1 MKKLIALLLAVVMV
15 LGMVACAAKTE
26 APKAEEAPKTEAPKA
41 EEKKEEAPKAE
52 EKPAEEAPKAEEKKE
67 EVTLEVYLAQVD
79 WADAWD
85 ELEARFEEQH
95 PWIQIEHVGLG
106 ADGDFLSQR
115 LAANDLPAAIQL
127 NNNEVMQAMLE
138 QDLLID
144 LKDWDCA
151 KLMSPTYADAYTF
164 DGKLVGM
171 CQGAAYSCMFYNMD
185 ILAQAGWDKVPAN
198 WDELLQCCK
207 DIKEKTG
214 VAPLT
219 TAAGKTTTS
228 WMIFELILANVMDE
242 AERATYVDDFKN
254 GTFDFGKH
262 PEVAERLDAIAP
274 YFLEG
279 SASAQEEDVATYMA
293 DGLAAMCIAGNW
305 NNGMILP
312 AIAEACGGDET
323 KAMASLP
330 PYNDAGKQVVISNSP
345 EDAFCLTKD
354 PNRTEAESE
363 ALKDFFDWL
372 FEAENYQLI
381 QNARGSTPVISNMT
395 ADYIVLAPVMV
406 PVVADVAAA
415 PAILMGFNMWSA
427 EFKDA
432 ANVKLQGVL
441 TGDNTAADAIATMNA
456 TVKEFPK
463 NK

>member
-15 LGMVACAAKTE
+15 LGLVACAAKTE
-26 APKAEEAPKTEAPKA
+26 APKAEEKKEEAAPAV
-41 EEKKEEAPKAE
+41 EEKKEDAPKEEAPKE
-52 EKPAEEAPKAEEKKE
+52 EAPAEEEHE
-67 EVTLEVYLAQVD
+67 EVTLEVWLAQVD

-85 ELEARFEEQH
+85 ELEAKFEDEY
-95 PWIQIEHVGLG
+95 PWIEIEHVGLG
-106 ADGDFLSQR
+106 EENFIQQR
-115 LAANDLPAAIQL
+115 IAANDIPAAVQL
-127 NNNEVMQAMLE
+127 NNNEVMQAMLK
-138 QDLLID
+138 DDRLID

-164 DGKLVGM
+164 DGKMVGM

-185 ILAQAGWDKVPAN
+185 ILAQAGWDTIPTN
-198 WDELLQCCK
+198 WDELLQCCA
-207 DIKEKTG
+207 DIAEKTDA
-214 VAPLT
+214 APLT

-228 WMIFELILANVMDE
+228 WMIFELILGNEMDE
-242 AERATYVDDFKN
+242 ATRATYVDDFKN
-254 GTFDFGKH
+254 GTFDFGQF
-262 PEVAERLDAIAP
+262 PAVAEKLDAIAP

-279 SASAQEEDVATYMA
+279 SASAQEEDVASYMG

-312 AIAEACGGDET
+312 AIAEACGGDES

-330 PYNDAGKQVVISNSP
+330 PFNNPGQPVVISNSP

-354 PNRTEAESE
+354 ENRTEAESE
-363 ALKDFFDWL
+363 ALEIFFNWL
-372 FEAENYQLI
+372 FEAENYKFI
-381 QNARGSTPVISNMT
+381 QNARGSTPVITNMT
-395 ADYIVLAPVMV
+395 EEYIELAPIMV

-432 ANVKLQGVL
+432 ANVKIRGVL
-441 TGDNTAADAIATMNA
+441 TGDNTAQDAIDTMNA
-456 TVKEFPK
+456 TVVEYYK

>member
-15 LGMVACAAKTE
+15 LSLVACASKATTE
-26 APKAEEAPKTEAPKA
+26 TPTTDAPATTETTPEPEKAEEPEKTEEPA
-41 EEKKEEAPKAE
+41 
-52 EKPAEEAPKAEEKKE
+52 PAEEEHED
-67 EVTLEVYLAQVD
+67 VTLEVWLAQVD

-85 ELEARFEEQH
+85 VLEERFEEQY
-95 PWIQIEHVGLG
+95 PWIDIEHVGLG
-106 ADGDFLSQR
+106 EENFIQQR
-115 LAANDLPAAIQL
+115 IAANDLPAAVQL
-127 NNNEVMQAMLE
+127 NNNEVMQALLK
-138 QDLLID
+138 DDRLID

-164 DGKLVGM
+164 DGKMIGM

-185 ILAQAGWDKVPAN
+185 ILAQAGWDTIPAN
-198 WDELLQCCK
+198 WEELLQCCA
-207 DIKEKTG
+207 DIVEKTDA
-214 VAPLT
+214 APLT

-228 WMIFELILANVMDE
+228 WMIFELILGNCMDE
-242 AERATYVDDFKN
+242 ATRATYVDDFKN
-254 GTFDFGKH
+254 GTFDFGKF

-279 SASAQEEDVATYMA
+279 SASAQEEDVATYMS

-330 PYNDAGKQVVISNSP
+330 PFNNAGAPVVISNSP

-354 PNRTEAESE
+354 DSRTEAEAE
-363 ALKDFFDWL
+363 ALEIFFNWL

-381 QNARGSTPVISNMT
+381 QNARGSTPVITNMT
-395 ADYIVLAPVMV
+395 EEYIELAPVMV

-432 ANVKLQGVL
+432 ANVKIRGVL
-441 TGDNTAADAIATMNA
+441 TGDNTAQDAIDTMNA
-456 TVKEFPK
+456 TVVEFYK

>member
-15 LGMVACAAKTE
+15 LGLVACAAKAET
-26 APKAEEAPKTEAPKA
+26 PKAEEPKA
-41 EEKKEEAPKAE
+41 EEPAKEEPKAEEPKKEEPKEEAPAE
-52 EKPAEEAPKAEEKKE
+52 EEHE
-67 EVTLEVYLAQVD
+67 EVTLEVWLAQVD

-85 ELEARFEEQH
+85 ALEAKFEEEY

-106 ADGDFLSQR
+106 EENFIQQR
-115 LAANDLPAAIQL
+115 IAANDLPAAIQL
-127 NNNEVMQAMLE
+127 NNNEVMQAMLK
-138 QDLLID
+138 DDRLID

-164 DGKLVGM
+164 DGKMVGM

-185 ILAQAGWDKVPAN
+185 ILAQAGWDKIPEN
-198 WDELLQCCK
+198 WDELLQCCA
-207 DIKEKTG
+207 DIAEKTDA
-214 VAPLT
+214 APLT

-228 WMIFELILANVMDE
+228 WMIFELILGNVMDE
-242 AERATYVDDFKN
+242 ATRASYVEDFKDGKFN
-254 GTFDFGKH
+254 FDVD
-262 PEVAERLDAIAP
+262 EVAERLDAIAP

-312 AIAEACGGDET
+312 AIAEACGGDES

-330 PYNDAGKQVVISNSP
+330 PFNNAGTPVVISNSP

-354 PNRTEAESE
+354 DSRTEAESE
-363 ALKDFFDWL
+363 ALEIFFNWL
-372 FEAENYQLI
+372 FEAENYKFI
-381 QNARGSTPVISNMT
+381 QNARGSTPVITSMT
-395 ADYIVLAPVMV
+395 EEYIELAPVMV

-415 PAILMGFNMWSA
+415 PAILMGFNMWTA

-432 ANVKLQGVL
+432 ACTKICGVL
-441 TGDNTAADAIATMNA
+441 TGDNTAQDAIDTMNA
-456 TVKEFPK
+456 TVVEYYK